1 MGTVRRQIEINR
13 PADEVWALVGDPTT
27 IHQWFPGI
35 VACTVEGDSRII
47 TTASGLLI
55 PETIVTI
62 DAIQRRLQYRVTAGF
77 VQQHLGTIDVFE
89 LDDGHSLV
97 AYSTDAEP
105 EVVALIIG
113 GSTGP
118 ALVGIRDQ
126 LELGGSPAG
135 PTTETGDV

>member
-13 PADEVWALVGDPTT
+13 TADEVWALVGDPTT

-35 VACTVEGDSRII
+35 VACTVDGDSRII
-47 TTASGLLI
+47 TTASGLPI
-55 PETIVTI
+55 PETIITI
-62 DAIQRRLQYRVTAGF
+62 DAIQRRFQYRVTAGF
-77 VQQHLGTIDVFE
+77 VQQHLGTIDVLE

-113 GSTGP
+113 GATGP
-118 ALVGIRDQ
+118 ALVGIRDL
-126 LELGGSPAG
+126 LELDVSQAG
-135 PTTETGDV
+135 PTTQTGDA